1 MRVRIS
7 PPLQE
12 NKLRDKL
19 HQQYM
24 AAKKDL
30 DDYYDSEEFKNI
42 KLIDGAPEVTEKE
55 KLLLDIYNS
64 LLVKLEIGDYR

>member
-1 MRVRIS
+1 
-7 PPLQE
+7 
-12 NKLRDKL
+12 
-19 HQQYM
+19 M